1 MPLLK
6 TLEQQYA
13 YQYKVTNTE
22 GNTIEIKTNLRFLNR
37 IIRQMLNGYSPIICI
52 CGKQRQGKSFI
63 GLWLSWLIMKS
74 FSRILCME
82 RNFVYDPM
90 ETLTKVNPLKQ
101 ETFMLDEASSSFH
114 RKEWFQRIHIAFDKI
129 IITQGRKVVCYIFV
143 SPFVADID
151 KSFVKHF
158 DYIVEVEKRGYVK
171 IFGIKKKYASLADK
185 PFLRYFLDAVYI
197 PMKTVPSDLWNEY
210 NDYSNKEKDRIEK
223 ALLRYARP
231 MKKDKALDDIK
242 KILRRV

>member
-1 MPLLK
+1 MPMLK
-6 TLEQQYA
+6 MKPVEYP
-13 YQYKVTNTE
+13 YDYKVTNIE
-22 GNTIEIKTNLRFLNR
+22 GQSSHIKTNLRFLNR
-37 IIRQMLNGYSPIICI
+37 IIRQMINGYSPIICI

-63 GLWLSWLIMKS
+63 GAYFSWLIMKS
-74 FSRILCME
+74 FSRDLCME

-143 SPFVADID
+143 SPFVNDID

-158 DYIVEVEKRGYVK
+158 DYIVEVEKRAYIKV
-171 IFGIKKKYASLADK
+171 FGVKKKYASLSDK

-197 PMKTVPSDLWNEY
+197 PLKTLPSDVWESY
-210 NDYSNKEKDRIEK
+210 KKYSNHEKDRIEK
-223 ALLRYARP
+223 ALLKYAKP
-231 MKKDKALDDIK
+231 MKKDRALDDIK

>member
-6 TLEQQYA
+6 TPEQQYA
-13 YQYKVTNTE
+13 YDFKVRNTE
-22 GNTIEIKTNLRFLNR
+22 SLETHTKTNLRFLVR

-63 GLWLSWLIMKS
+63 GVWLSWLIMKA
-74 FSRILCME
+74 FSRALDME

-171 IFGIKKKYASLADK
+171 IFGVKKKYASLADK
-185 PFLRYFLDAVYI
+185 PFMRYFLDAVYV
-197 PMKTVPSDLWNEY
+197 PLKTLPSAIWGSYKEY
-210 NDYSNKEKDRIEK
+210 SEKEKDRIEK
-223 ALLRYARP
+223 ALARYAKP

-242 KILRRV
+242 KILRSV